1 MQRRQFLSRGVGAII
16 ASAGIGAS
24 TAQAEDQLPKHI
36 NAETVK
42 SIRRGLDWLAQA
54 QAQDGS
60 YKNSD
65 DGSTYPTTMAALAGM
80 AFLANGNTSTRG
92 PYADQVRKIT
102 KYLLANSNRNGLI
115 ADGGESGHPM
125 YGHGFSLLCLSSAY
139 GGETVPALRKKTHEV
154 IKSGV
159 QLTASAQSRLG
170 GWTYTPG
177 GGDEGSVTVTQMQGL
192 RAAHEAG
199 FTIPKGTI
207 EKAIRY
213 LEICRTSKGGICYS
227 YGSGDDTR
235 LPITAAAICC
245 LYSAGEYESPLAES
259 CLKFVI
265 GEFKTSGKNFHSG
278 HDFYTNIYAAQ
289 AFYQAGDE
297 YWDAYFPSTR
307 DRLIGEQGKDG
318 HWDGDGVGPV
328 FGTSLASIILQ
339 LPYKFLPIY
348 QR

>member
-1 MQRRQFLSRGVGAII
+1 MRRRHFLGLSASFI
-16 ASAGIGAS
+16 ASVATVARG
-24 TAQAEDQLPKHI
+24 EDLLPKHVTP
-36 NAETVK
+36 ETVK
-42 SIRRGLDWLAQA
+42 SIGRALDWLAQA

-60 YKNSD
+60 YRNSD
-65 DGSTYPTTMAALAGM
+65 DGRTYPTAMAALAGM

-92 PYADQVRKIT
+92 PFADQVRKVT
-102 KYLLANSNRNGLI
+102 KYLISQTHGNGLI
-115 ADGGESGHPM
+115 SEGQESGHPM
-125 YGHGFSLLCLSSAY
+125 YGHGFSLLFLSSAY
-139 GGETVPALRKKTHEV
+139 GGETVPAIRKKMHEV
-154 IKSGV
+154 IKNGIH
-159 QLTASAQSRLG
+159 LTAAGQSNLG
-170 GWTYTPG
+170 GWTYYPG

-207 EKAIRY
+207 EKGIRY

-265 GEFKTSGKNFHSG
+265 GEFRTSGKNFRSG

-297 YWDAYFPSTR
+297 YWDSYFPPTR
-307 DRLIGEQGKDG
+307 DRLIKDQDKDG

-328 FGTSLASIILQ
+328 FGTALASIILQ
-339 LPYKFLPIY
+339 LPYKYLPIY